1 MGRLMENYKQATS
14 ESAAKERP
22 LKSKSPP
29 NTGVLKVEVLTTVSH
44 LMEWKLEIIITGV
57 GQYIARRNEY
67 KKGNCAALNFPFY
80 THSAGRYTDRRL

>member
-1 MGRLMENYKQATS
+1 MGRLMANYKQVTS
-14 ESAAKERP
+14 ESTAKERP

-67 KKGNCAALNFPFY
+67 KKGN
-80 THSAGRYTDRRL
+80 